1 MDCHGRPGA
10 GLLDR
15 LGIASDL
22 LARLRP
28 AQGGSRVATLP
39 RALIGM
45 WIAHL
50 GVAMFA
56 FGVAMVKT
64 YEASSDVELAVG
76 DSSEL
81 AGYRFQLQGL
91 REVRG
96 ANYRA
101 VQGRV
106 EVTRGGRVIAL
117 LAPEKRRYS
126 DASMLMTE
134 AAIDTRPTRD
144 LFVSL
149 GEALPG
155 GAWILRLQY
164 KPFIGWI
171 WIGCLL
177 MMSGG
182 ALAAS
187 DRRYR
192 ARGTQTVALSPQPV
206 TAGVG
211 R

>member
-1 MDCHGRPGA
+1 
-10 GLLDR
+10 
-15 LGIASDL
+15 
-22 LARLRP
+22 
-28 AQGGSRVATLP
+28 
-39 RALIGM
+39 
-45 WIAHL
+45 
-50 GVAMFA
+50 
-56 FGVAMVKT
+56 
-64 YEASSDVELAVG
+64 
-76 DSSEL
+76 
-81 AGYRFQLQGL
+81 
-91 REVRG
+91 
-96 ANYRA
+96 
-101 VQGRV
+101 
-106 EVTRGGRVIAL
+106 
-117 LAPEKRRYS
+117 
-126 DASMLMTE
+126 MTE